1 MSKTRFSV
9 GQVVSNGDETG
20 EITAVN
26 LTRQGVVYEVVTNDE
41 VVEMSEKDLMAV
53 KGGAAIKASQ
63 LDSIWNGRQTT
74 VLLQGCPAEQILSL
88 SGQAFTDIRVTRKW
102 FDQVKV
108 GDVIPCHTSVKPE
121 GFEPSED
128 TYPGKGEF
136 ICEVLVT
143 GSKLY
148 PTFEEALEASMN
160 NHFVLAGNSV
170 DDLKALIESIYPDTA
185 LKRADED
192 EEDGYTVLTLEVV
205 ETIEEATEA
214 EDNDSTDDSSTDEES
229 VTKNSE
235 GSGE

>member
-9 GQVVSNGDETG
+9 GQIVSNGEETG

-26 LTRQGVVYEVVTNDE
+26 LTRKGAVYEVVTNDE

-53 KGGAAIKASQ
+53 KSGAAIKASQ

-88 SGQAFTDIRVTRKW
+88 KGQAFTDIRVTRKW

-108 GDVIPCHTSVKPE
+108 GDVLPCHTSVKPE
-121 GFEPSED
+121 GFETSED
-128 TYPGKGEF
+128 TYPGKGKL

-143 GSKLY
+143 DSKLY
-148 PTFEEALEASMN
+148 PTFEKALEASMN

-170 DDLKALIESIYPDTA
+170 EDLKALIESIYPETA
-185 LKRADED
+185 LARADED

-205 ETIEEATEA
+205 ETIEEAPEA
-214 EDNDSTDDSSTDEES
+214 EDDESTDDAPTGEEP
-229 VTKNSE
+229 VTENSE
-235 GSGE
+235 GSGK

>member
-26 LTRQGVVYEVVTNDE
+26 LTRQGAVYEIVINDE

-53 KGGAAIKASQ
+53 KDGAAIKASQ

-88 SGQAFTDIRVTRKW
+88 KDQAFTDIRVTRKW
-102 FDQVKV
+102 FDKVKV
-108 GDVIPCHTSVKPE
+108 GDVLPCYTSVKPE
-121 GFEPSED
+121 DFEPSED
-128 TYPGKGEF
+128 TYPGKGEL

-148 PTFEEALEASMN
+148 PTFEEALEASIN
-160 NHFVLAGNSV
+160 NHYVLAGNSIE
-170 DDLKALIESIYPDTA
+170 DLKALIESIYPDVV
-185 LKRADED
+185 LERADTD
-192 EEDGYTVLTLEVV
+192 QKDGYTVLTLEVV
-205 ETIEEATEA
+205 ETIEEASEA
-214 EDNDSTDDSSTDEES
+214 EDNDSTDETLTGEEPVTEDSEE
-229 VTKNSE
+229 T
-235 GSGE
+235 GE